1 MVGSMGNRKSA
12 GHLAALFTIIIW
24 GTTFISTKVLLVDF
38 RPVEIL
44 FFRFVMG
51 FAALLLACPHR
62 MKGVGRRQEMTF
74 ALAGLSGICLY
85 YLLENI
91 ALTDTM
97 ASNVGVIISVAPF
110 FTAMLSRLFLK
121 SEGKLRANFFI
132 GFVVAMAGVALISFN
147 GSRMELN
154 PAGDLLAVLAAF
166 VWACYSILTR
176 KISSFGYP
184 VILTTRRTFFYG
196 ILFMVPA
203 LFFFDFE
210 MGLERFADMTYL
222 LNILYLGLGASALCF
237 VTWNLAVK
245 ALGAVKTSVYIYMV
259 PVITVVTSVFILKEP
274 VTWVSAAGTALA
286 VAGLFL
292 SEYSGKRVEKEDTEN
307 GFTK

>member
-1 MVGSMGNRKSA
+1 MGNRKSA

-91 ALTDTM
+91 ALTYTM

-132 GFVVAMAGVALISFN
+132 GFVVAMAGIALISFN
-147 GSRMELN
+147 GFEMELN
-154 PAGDLLAVLAAF
+154 PVGDVLAVLAAF

-196 ILFMVPA
+196 ILFMLPA
-203 LFFFDFE
+203 LFLFDFKI
-210 MGLERFADMTYL
+210 GSERFADVTNL
-222 LNILYLGLGASALCF
+222 LNLLYLGLGASALCF

-307 GFTK
+307 GFTE

>member
-1 MVGSMGNRKSA
+1 MGSRNSA

-24 GTTFISTKVLLVDF
+24 GTTFISTKVLLTDF

-51 FAALLLACPHR
+51 FAALFLVCPHR
-62 MKGVGRRQEMTF
+62 LKGVSRRQEMTF
-74 ALAGLSGICLY
+74 VLAGLCGICLY

-91 ALTDTM
+91 ALTYTM

-110 FTAMLSRLFLK
+110 FTAILSHLFMK

-132 GFVVAMAGVALISFN
+132 GFLAAMAGIALISFN
-147 GSRMELN
+147 GSKLELN
-154 PAGDLLAVLAAF
+154 PIGDILAVLAAF
-166 VWACYSILTR
+166 VWACYSLLTR

-203 LFFFDFE
+203 LFLFDFE
-210 MGLERFADMTYL
+210 VGPKRFADITYL

-259 PVITVVTSVFILKEP
+259 PVITVVTSVLVLKESM
-274 VTWVSAAGTALA
+274 TWISVAGTVLA

-292 SEYSGKRVEKEDTEN
+292 SEYNGKGSGKDE
-307 GFTK
+307 

>member
-1 MVGSMGNRKSA
+1 MWNRRTA
-12 GHLAALFTIIIW
+12 GHPAALFTIIIW
-24 GTTFISTKVLLVDF
+24 GTTFISTKVLLTDF
-38 RPVEIL
+38 KPVEIL

-51 FAALLLACPHR
+51 FAALFLVCSHR
-62 MKGVGRRQEMTF
+62 MKGVERKQELTF
-74 ALAGLSGICLY
+74 VLAGLCGICLY

-91 ALTDTM
+91 ALTYTM

-110 FTAMLSRLFLK
+110 FTAILSRLFLK

-203 LFFFDFE
+203 LFLFDFKI
-210 MGLERFADMTYL
+210 GLERFADVTHL

-237 VTWNLAVK
+237 VTWNFAVK
-245 ALGAVKTSVYIYMV
+245 VLGAVKTSVYIYMV
-259 PVITVVTSVFILKEP
+259 PVITVVTSVLVLKEP
-274 VTWVSAAGTALA
+274 VTWVSVMGTVLA

-292 SEYSGKRVEKEDTEN
+292 SEYSGKGSGNSE
-307 GFTK
+307 